1 MAEEI
6 LKAKKSDKAVQKE
19 QPIIQAS
26 QESQARLAE
35 ILSDAPRLVSLNG
48 TEWEVRALRF
58 GTQWLIADKV
68 CKMNQKTAATMGDIM
83 RDFQT
88 DIPAVVEVIT
98 LALLNDK
105 RKIFDGGD
113 EASGY
118 SALYKSTYD
127 TLLWECPVGD
137 FANILLEVLQML
149 DINFT
154 MDAAATLQ
162 MLTASVTMKKRN
174 RMKGQRPSTQSP
186 S

>member
-6 LKAKKSDKAVQKE
+6 VKAKKSNKASGKN
-19 QPIIQAS
+19 QPVIQAS

-68 CKMNQKTAATMGDIM
+68 CKMNQKASATMGDIM

-105 RKIFDGGD
+105 RKIFEGGD
-113 EASGY
+113 ESAGY
-118 SALYKSTYD
+118 SSLYKSTYD

-137 FANILLEVLQML
+137 FATILLEVLQML
-149 DINFT
+149 DVNFT

-174 RMKGQRPSTQSP
+174 RMKGLRQSTQSP